1 MQKNKIRDIATDI
14 LTNFFVK
21 NRITTFYKIKDKSGN
36 YLVNLHNEKYSFATP
51 NSDSKIY
58 RASPEL
64 LNNRDDFKRVSKD
77 IINHINIL
85 VLINKRKI

>member
-1 MQKNKIRDIATDI
+1 NKKIKEKTLIHIVYAIKQNTRYCYGYFN
-14 LTNFFVK
+14 NFFVK

-36 YLVNLHNEKYSFATP
+36 YLVNLHNEKYSFAKP

-64 LNNRDDFKRVSKD
+64 LNKRD
-77 IINHINIL
+77 
-85 VLINKRKI
+85 